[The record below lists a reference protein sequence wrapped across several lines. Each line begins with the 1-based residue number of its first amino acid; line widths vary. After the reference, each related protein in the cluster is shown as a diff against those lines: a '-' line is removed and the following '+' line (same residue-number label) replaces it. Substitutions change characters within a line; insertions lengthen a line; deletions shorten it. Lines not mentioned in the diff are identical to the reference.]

1 MLRIENL
8 VFDAWGRRFFDSASV
23 AIPSGTKVG
32 LVGRNGV
39 GKSTLFKLILGDLVP
54 LSGEILL
61 PKSARIG
68 SVDQE
73 HPATP
78 VTLIDTILAAD
89 TRARSAQRR
98 ARNRRARSSWPR
110 SITSSTPSMPTGRR
124 RARRKSSRGLGF
136 SNADL
141 DAPDGG
147 VFRRLAHAGGARR
160 RAVRRARFAAARR
173 ADQLSRSGR
182 RALAG
187 GAAEEV
193 SAYRADHQPRPR
205 ASEQFGRC
213 HPASEPRQARALH
226 RRLQR
231 FRNARAP
238 RRRGCRPPTKAKQ
251 DAERA
256 HLQRF
261 IDRFRAK
268 ASKATQ
274 AQSRIK
280 RLAKLEPIAEAVE
293 ERVAPFTLPS
303 PPRPLAP
310 PLLQLE
316 GAAVGYDG
324 TVRATQSQSAAR
336 CRRPHRASGRQ
347 RRRQV
352 DLRQDGRRRAAT
364 ADPAQMKRE
373 QRIKV
378 GWFHQH
384 QIEALDPD
392 DTPLDILR
400 RERPDDSES
409 SRRSRL
415 AQFGL
420 SFDKQETTVANLS
433 GGERARL
440 LLNLVAMEAPH
451 LLILDEPTNH
461 LDIDS
466 RRALLDALNDY
477 EGAVILITHDR
488 SLIELVADRL
498 WLDGR
503 RPHQAVRRRHGR
515 LCALRPRAGAS
526 WAPLRRRSQWR
537 GQGRRGGR
545 GRSRLRRRRRS
556 TARSQEGRQKA
567 PPARVLIGLIAG
579 ERRVFGCRRGRR
591 SRHRCIPCQDRSRKW
606 SRRASNSPVSG
617 RRRPK
622 GGREQPRRRRSQGRR
637 RVSAAANEAVWR
649 LASSRESLRKWPVR
663 LLYLPSPR

>member
-8 VFDAWGRRFFDSASV
+8 IFDAWGRRFFDSASV

-61 PKSARIG
+61 PKAARIG

-78 VTLIDTILAAD
+78 VTLLDTILAAD
-89 TRARSAQRR
+89 TRREALNAALETAEPEEMAEIYHELNAIDADRAPARAAEILS
-98 ARNRRARSSWPR
+98 
-110 SITSSTPSMPTGRR
+110 
-124 RARRKSSRGLGF
+124 GLGF
-136 SNADL
+136 ANADL
-141 DAPDGG
+141 DRPMAEFSGG
-147 VFRRLAHAGGARR
+147 WRMRVALAAALFAEPGLLLLDEPTNYLDLEGALWLEARLKKYPHTALIISHDRELLNNSVEAILHLSQGKLELYSGGYNAFETR
-160 RAVRRARFAAARR
+160 RA
-173 ADQLSRSGR
+173 QKT
-182 RALAG
+182 
-187 GAAEEV
+187 
-193 SAYRADHQPRPR
+193 
-205 ASEQFGRC
+205 
-213 HPASEPRQARALH
+213 
-226 RRLQR
+226 RLQV
-231 FRNARAP
+231 A
-238 RRRGCRPPTKAKQ
+238 TKAKQ

-280 RLAKLEPIAEAVE
+280 RLAKLEPIAEVVE

-303 PPRPLAP
+303 PMRPLAP
-310 PLLQLE
+310 PLIQLE
-316 GAAVGYDG
+316 GATVGYDG
-324 TVRATQSQSAAR
+324 TPVLRNLNLR
-336 CRRPHRASGRQ
+336 LD
-347 RRRQV
+347 V
-352 DLRQDGRRRAAT
+352 DDRIGLLGVNGAGKSTFAKMVAGALPLQAGE
-364 ADPAQMKRE
+364 MKHE
-373 QRIKV
+373 QRIRV

-409 SRRSRL
+409 SRHSRL

-440 LLNLVAMEAPH
+440 LLNLVAMAAPH

-498 WLDGR
+498 WLTADGCIKPFAGDLDDYAR
-503 RPHQAVRRRHGR
+503 FVLERAKQGVSPEQSVNGKGVANDDLADAAEFDAAAAAR
-515 LCALRPRAGAS
+515 LAAKKA
-526 WAPLRRRSQWR
+526 AKK
-537 GQGRRGGR
+537 
-545 GRSRLRRRRRS
+545 RRRR
-556 TARSQEGRQKA
+556 
-567 PPARVLIGLIAG
+567 GL
-579 ERRVFGCRRGRR
+579 
-591 SRHRCIPCQDRSRKW
+591 
-606 SRRASNSPVSG
+606 
-617 RRRPK
+617 
-622 GGREQPRRRRSQGRR
+622 
-637 RVSAAANEAVWR
+637 
-649 LASSRESLRKWPVR
+649 
-663 LLYLPSPR
+663 

>member
-8 VFDAWGRRFFDSASV
+8 IFDAWGRRFFDSASV
-23 AIPSGTKVG
+23 FIPAGTKVG

-39 GKSTLFKLILGDLVP
+39 GKSTLFKLIVGDLVP
-54 LSGEILL
+54 LGGEILL

-78 VTLIDTILAAD
+78 TSLLDTVLAAD
-89 TRARSAQRR
+89 TRREALNAALEVAEPEELADIYQQLNAIDADRAPARAAEILS
-98 ARNRRARSSWPR
+98 
-110 SITSSTPSMPTGRR
+110 
-124 RARRKSSRGLGF
+124 GLGF

-141 DAPDGG
+141 DRPMAEFSGGWRMRVALAAALFAEPDLLLLDEPTNYLDLEGALWLEARLKKYPHTALIISHDRELLNNSVDAILHLSHGKLDLYTGG
-147 VFRRLAHAGGARR
+147 YNDFETR
-160 RAVRRARFAAARR
+160 RA
-173 ADQLSRSGR
+173 
-182 RALAG
+182 
-187 GAAEEV
+187 EKT
-193 SAYRADHQPRPR
+193 
-205 ASEQFGRC
+205 
-213 HPASEPRQARALH
+213 
-226 RRLQR
+226 RLQ
-231 FRNARAP
+231 AA
-238 RRRGCRPPTKAKQ
+238 TKAKQ

-280 RLAKLEPIAEAVE
+280 RLAKLEPIAETVE

-303 PPRPLAP
+303 PTRPLAP

-316 GAAVGYDG
+316 SAAVGYNGPPVLRNLNLRLDVDDRIG
-324 TVRATQSQSAAR
+324 LLGVNGAGKSTFAKMIAGALPLQS
-336 CRRPHRASGRQ
+336 G
-347 RRRQV
+347 
-352 DLRQDGRRRAAT
+352 
-364 ADPAQMKRE
+364 QMKRE

-384 QIEALDPD
+384 QIEALDPE

-440 LLNLVAMEAPH
+440 LLNLIAMQAPH

-498 WLDGR
+498 WLTAGGHIKPFAGDMDDYARFILDRAKPGSA
-503 RPHQAVRRRHGR
+503 PSVIPTAAPEGFDAAAAAR
-515 LCALRPRAGAS
+515 LAAKKA
-526 WAPLRRRSQWR
+526 AKK
-537 GQGRRGGR
+537 
-545 GRSRLRRRRRS
+545 RRRR
-556 TARSQEGRQKA
+556 G
-567 PPARVLIGLIAG
+567 
-579 ERRVFGCRRGRR
+579 
-591 SRHRCIPCQDRSRKW
+591 
-606 SRRASNSPVSG
+606 
-617 RRRPK
+617 
-622 GGREQPRRRRSQGRR
+622 
-637 RVSAAANEAVWR
+637 
-649 LASSRESLRKWPVR
+649 
-663 LLYLPSPR
+663 Y